1 MTHPAGVSQLGRPI
15 PAATLTP
22 KRVPGKRLLD
32 LVLAGT
38 ALFILAPLMLCL
50 AALIMIDSP
59 GPPIYGQRRV
69 GRLGVPFTLWKFRSM
84 YAGSSQAIHHQ
95 ASLDWFS
102 GRPIGDRY
110 KSDNDPRITRLG
122 KYLRRAS
129 LDELPQL
136 LNVIKGDMS
145 LVGPRPLMAYE
156 RLYYEDSYFERE
168 LVKPGVTG
176 LWQVS
181 GRDRLSAKEMMA
193 LDRRYVRGWSL
204 ILDLTI
210 LARTIPAVLGDAR
223 RH

>member
-1 MTHPAGVSQLGRPI
+1 MPL
-15 PAATLTP
+15 AAVLTS
-22 KRVPGKRLLD
+22 KHGPGKRWLD
-32 LVLAGT
+32 LVLASTG
-38 ALFILAPLMLCL
+38 LLILAPLMVCL

-59 GPPIYGQRRV
+59 GAPIYGQRRV

-110 KSDNDPRITRLG
+110 KSENDPRITRLG

-136 LNVIKGDMS
+136 LNVIKGEMS

-156 RLYYEDSYFERE
+156 RLRYEDSYFERE
-168 LVKPGVTG
+168 LVRPGVTG

-181 GRDRLSAKEMMA
+181 GRDRLSAQEMMA
-193 LDRRYVRGWSL
+193 LDLRYVRGWSL
-204 ILDLTI
+204 IMDLTI
-210 LARTIPAVLGDAR
+210 LAKTITAVLRDAR
-223 RH
+223 RA